1 MSRNS
6 LIGESIFTFVCH
18 LHFWFRC
25 FISHVSG
32 FGDKGNSES

>member
-18 LHFWFRC
+18 LRNLINLSSMSTMC
-25 FISHVSG
+25 VTNCI
-32 FGDKGNSES
+32 N